1 MQGSLAHAAEAA
13 ADQEAILEYAPA
25 AGHHAASMG
34 AHREAIAHF
43 TGALRYADAIPPRD
57 RALLLAAQAHESYAT
72 GDMESAI
79 SGRRRAAKIWRE
91 LGEPLMEGDNLCRM
105 MGSLISAG
113 RDREA
118 EEVSRAA
125 LEILEPLPPGPQL
138 AFAYRTQAAQR
149 MLQRD
154 YDHGRLYM
162 MSLQA
167 LSHLYQGR
175 WNAAADTALAVLDA
189 PGRTSISHMA
199 TLVAL
204 GRLRTRRGD
213 PGAMEALDKALELA
227 EPTGSL
233 QRIGPVRAARAEA
246 AWLAGDAATTI
257 SEARAAYPLALAK
270 SHPWFIGEL
279 AYWQWKA
286 GALDAPPELAAAPFR
301 LPMQRACAQA
311 AAAREARN
319 CPYEAARALA
329 EAEDESSLK
338 RALRGFDH
346 LGARPAADR
355 VPQQLREL
363 GLRSIPRG
371 PRSSTRTNAFQLTS
385 RELEII
391 ALLAQGLTN
400 AEIAARLY
408 RSAKTVDHHVSS
420 VLSKLSVSTREAAV
434 AAATAQ
440 GLLPK

>member
-1 MQGSLAHAAEAA
+1 MAYANAGSACGEYYRFELA
-13 ADQEAILEYAPA
+13 DRYLAP
-25 AGHHAASMG
+25 G
-34 AHREAIAHF
+34 IAY
-43 TGALRYADAIPPRD
+43 TT
-57 RALLLAAQAHESYAT
+57 E
-72 GDMESAI
+72 
-79 SGRRRAAKIWRE
+79 
-91 LGEPLMEGDNLCRM
+91 
-105 MGSLISAG
+105 
-113 RDREA
+113 
-118 EEVSRAA
+118 
-125 LEILEPLPPGPQL
+125 
-138 AFAYRTQAAQR
+138 
-149 MLQRD
+149 RD

-162 MSLQA
+162 MSWQA
-167 LSHLYQGR
+167 LSHLHQGR
-175 WNAAADTALAVLDA
+175 WNAAADMALAVLDA

-204 GRLRTRRGD
+204 GRLRARRGD
-213 PGAMEALDKALELA
+213 PGAMEALDEALELA
-227 EPTGSL
+227 QPTGSL
-233 QRIGPVRAARAEA
+233 QRIAPVRAARAEA

-257 SEARAAYPLALAK
+257 SEARAVYPLALAK

-301 LPMQRACAQA
+301 LQMQRASAQA
-311 AAAREARN
+311 AAAWEARN

-346 LGARPAADR
+346 LGALPAADR
-355 VPQQLREL
+355 VRQQLREL